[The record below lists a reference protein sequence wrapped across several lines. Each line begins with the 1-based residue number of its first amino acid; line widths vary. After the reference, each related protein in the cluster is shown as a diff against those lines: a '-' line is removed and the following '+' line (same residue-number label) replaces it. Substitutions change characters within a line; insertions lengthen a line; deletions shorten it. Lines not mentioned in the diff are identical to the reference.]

1 MGFFLL
7 YGLDI
12 NHYDIKSTSLQS
24 KAPNAFI
31 YNPPQHAL
39 EIVHED
45 ADILIVNKPSGLLTV
60 PGKAEAHKDCLET
73 RLKSQYASSLTIH
86 RLDMDTSGLMVF
98 ALNKNAQSHIGK
110 QFEKRYVKKQ
120 YQARI
125 WGIPSQEV
133 GHIDL
138 PLRCDWPNR
147 PMQMVDFEQGK
158 QALTYWRI
166 DKKYSNFADVILEPE
181 TGRSHQLRVHLKALG
196 HPILGDNL
204 YAHEEALKASS
215 RLCLH
220 ASSLSFYH
228 PDGGKWMAFENIIAF

>member
-1 MGFFLL
+1 M
-7 YGLDI
+7 
-12 NHYDIKSTSLQS
+12 QS
-24 KAPNAFI
+24 KAPNAFT
-31 YNPPQHAL
+31 YNPPIQAL
-39 EIVHED
+39 DIVYED
-45 ADILIVNKPSGLLTV
+45 PHILVVNKPSGLLTV
-60 PGKAEAHKDCLET
+60 PGKPEAHKDCLEA
-73 RLKSQYASSLTIH
+73 RLKNQYPALLTIH

-98 ALNKNAQSHIGK
+98 ALNKKAQSHIGK
-110 QFEKRYVKKQ
+110 QFEKRYVKKE

-125 WGIPSQEV
+125 WGIPSQNE
-133 GHIDL
+133 GDIDL

-147 PMQMVDFEQGK
+147 PMQMVDFDQGK
-158 QALTYWRI
+158 QALTHWQI

-228 PDGGKWMAFENIIAF
+228 PEGGKWMAFTNSIIF